1 MTNTSRVGIVGFGAQ
16 GSVYAELI
24 SGDTVPNMDLGAICE
39 GNPATRQLV
48 ESKYPAAAFYDD
60 YVTMLNS
67 GSVDAVVICVP
78 SYLHPQMGIDA
89 LQHGIHV
96 LLEKPAGVYTKQV
109 EELNAAAATKPS

>member
-1 MTNTSRVGIVGFGAQ
+1 MTDTRVGIVGLGAQ

-24 SGDTVPNMDLGAICE
+24 SGDMVPNMDLGAICD

-48 ESKYPAAAFYDD
+48 ESKYPAAVFYDD
-60 YVTMLNS
+60 YLTMLKS
-67 GSVDAVVICVP
+67 DSVDAVVICVP

-109 EELNAAAATKPS
+109 EELNAVAATSRS